1 MTFSEELSLL
11 LIGASIALLSSMLTL
26 IVQHFLS
33 LREDSV
39 KRQRD
44 EVFRKAEDLRKQLL
58 AGVSET
64 SSRGT
69 YGQR

>member
-26 IVQHFLS
+26 IIQHFLS
-33 LREDSV
+33 LEEDSV

-58 AGVSET
+58 AGVSEAST
-64 SSRGT
+64 RGT
-69 YGQR
+69 YEQK